1 MTDRKEVSA
10 WRELHDVMMS
20 DKPRVAIHPEL
31 GVMISKLDLD
41 GILAD
46 RIRTLK
52 AAGRPAESEKFFTW
66 WRSDAERAKC
76 NLEQAIGA
84 YCSTFPG
91 RLHALL
97 VELLE
102 PMQ

>member
-1 MTDRKEVSA
+1 MTDRKEVA
-10 WRELHDVMMS
+10 PQRRDQ
-20 DKPRVAIHPEL
+20 A
-31 GVMISKLDLD
+31 
-41 GILAD
+41 
-46 RIRTLK
+46 
-52 AAGRPAESEKFFTW
+52 EKFFTW